1 MERYTPTGKER
12 PSAQGDLRPSCALK
26 KGYTLIELMIVMA
39 IISVLVSIA
48 VPLYQKAL
56 LRTKESLLKNNLF
69 TMRTVIDEYTF
80 DKKKAPQTL
89 QDLVSEGYLRAVPV
103 DPITG
108 SDQTWRV
115 VMEDALS
122 SIDQTQPGIWDVH
135 SGSDQKSLE
144 GTPYAEW

>member
-1 MERYTPTGKER
+1 MARRIQSGKR
-12 PSAQGDLRPSCALK
+12 
-26 KGYTLIELMIVMA
+26 GYTFIELMIVMA
-39 IISVLVSIA
+39 IISVLLSIA
-48 VPLYQKAL
+48 VPLYQKAIV
-56 LRTKESLLKNNLF
+56 RTKESLLKNNLY
-69 TMRTVIDEYTF
+69 TLRTVIDEYTF

-89 QDLVSEGYLRAVPV
+89 TDLVSEGYLRAIPI

-122 SIDQTQPGIWDVH
+122 AVDQTQPGIWDVK

-144 GTPYAEW
+144 GTPYSEWD

>member
-1 MERYTPTGKER
+1 MERCIRTGKTPR
-12 PSAQGDLRPSCALK
+12 APRIWNRAALK

-69 TMRTVIDEYTF
+69 TLRTVIDEYTF
-80 DKKKAPQTL
+80 DKKKAPQSL
-89 QDLVSEGYLRAVPV
+89 QDLVSEGYLRAIPV

-115 VMEDALS
+115 VMEDALTS
-122 SIDQTQPGIWDVH
+122 VDQTEPGIWDVH
-135 SGSDQKSLE
+135 SGADQKSLE
-144 GTPYAEW
+144 GTPYSEW

>member
-1 MERYTPTGKER
+1 MERRIQSGN
-12 PSAQGDLRPSCALK
+12 SAKRS
-26 KGYTLIELMIVMA
+26 GYTLIELMIVMA

-56 LRTKESLLKNNLF
+56 TRTKESLLKNNLF

-89 QDLVSEGYLRAVPV
+89 QDLVSEGYLRAIPL

-108 SDQTWRV
+108 NDQWRT
-115 VMEDALS
+115 VMEDALTS
-122 SIDQTQPGIWDVH
+122 VDQTEPGIWDVH
-135 SGSDQKSLE
+135 SMSDQKSLE
-144 GTPYAEW
+144 GTPYSEW